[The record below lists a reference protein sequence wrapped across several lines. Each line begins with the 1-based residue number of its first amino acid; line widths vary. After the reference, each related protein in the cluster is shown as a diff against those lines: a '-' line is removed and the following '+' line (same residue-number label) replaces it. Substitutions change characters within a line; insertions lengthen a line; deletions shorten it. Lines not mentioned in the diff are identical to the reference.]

1 MSGDKCRRLYLDH
14 EMDGR
19 IDRVRCEQGEE
30 RCEVCRASD
39 TMMDELEAQR
49 QAYVQQDHYQHDH
62 EVDSRIQM
70 LTMTPCRSRNR
81 FHSDTQFP
89 SSPPWWFNRGI
100 STDHI
105 HLDERDRFHSH
116 RQTGQRFQSQSQVQY
131 AGQEIWELEKR

>member
-81 FHSDTQFP
+81 FIATP
-89 SSPPWWFNRGI
+89 YSPVRHQGGLFDRGI

-105 HLDERDRFHSH
+105 HLDERDKFHSQQ
-116 RQTGQRFQSQSQVQY
+116 RQRQRFQSQSQVQY
-131 AGQEIWELEKR
+131 AG